1 MGRLLSIDYG
11 RKRCGIAV
19 TDPMRIV
26 ATGLTTVPSHRLE
39 EFLKDYFSRE
49 KVDAVI
55 VGLPTT
61 LRGEPSESMRYINP
75 AIARLRRVFPNLT
88 ITFWDERFTSVLA
101 HRSMLEGGLKKSDR
115 RDKALVDEM
124 SATILLNDYLNSR
137 PIASNSTSE

>member
-39 EFLKDYFSRE
+39 EFLNDYFSRE
-49 KVDAVI
+49 QVDAVI

-137 PIASNSTSE
+137 PLASPPPSE